1 MAETLGDY
9 KLLRRIATG
18 GMGEVYLAEL
28 RRAGGFR
35 KAVALKTILPAM
47 ACRKEFAEL
56 FEGEAAIAASLN
68 HVNIVHVFDYGR
80 ADGRTFM
87 TLEFV
92 EGPDMD
98 GVLAACPKE
107 GLPLEVVAEIGL
119 QACRGLAHAH
129 ERRDLR
135 GRPVGVVHGDVSPAN
150 FLLSM
155 EGQVKLADFGLARL
169 RSAALGDGSVSGKFS
184 YMSPE
189 QSKGES
195 LSPASDLFSLG
206 AVLYEMLAGRR
217 AFPLRDPPADTLHDL
232 REARHVP
239 LGKARPDLPQAWC
252 DLVEHCLELVPES
265 RPVSAQILV
274 ERIQQIQKPCGPEG
288 LTAFLL
294 SHADQLPQTGQLGPD
309 PTEVAQH
316 PVAADDPPRP
326 RTWRRAL
333 IGLFVVFWGVGFAW
347 WLINPVSKSDPGP
360 PKPGLPKPPA
370 ILKVKQVTAPA
381 PTSIVPNHATDITK
395 PSKLKDQ
402 DKDKLMDKVKPEP
415 RPRVIIPVIAKSA
428 ATLQW
433 PKNFKAWVNH
443 HPVSGHRL
451 TLRSDGPQLVKL
463 LALGEET
470 QEIMLRLQPPAKA
483 GTRWMLSLRA
493 TPWMRL
499 RIGDQAAGQTP
510 RSDIRLPWGDQSLML
525 EREGKSQRLDL
536 HLPNNSGG

>member
-1 MAETLGDY
+1 VAETLGDY

-56 FEGEAAIAASLN
+56 FETEAAIAASLN
-68 HVNIVHVFDYGR
+68 HVNIVHVFDYGC

-98 GVLAACPKE
+98 GVLAACLDE
-107 GLPLEVVAEIGL
+107 GLPLDVVAEIGL

-189 QSKGES
+189 QSRGES

-239 LGKARPDLPQAWC
+239 LGTARPELPQAWC
-252 DLVEHCLELVPES
+252 DLVEHCLQLAPES
-265 RPVSAQILV
+265 RPASAQLLV
-274 ERIQQIQKPCGPEG
+274 ERIQKIQNPCGPEG
-288 LTAFLL
+288 LTAFLRG
-294 SHADQLPQTGQLGPD
+294 HADQLPQMGQLGPD

-326 RTWRRAL
+326 RTWRWAL
-333 IGLFVVFWGVGFAW
+333 IGLFVVVWGVGFAW

-360 PKPGLPKPPA
+360 PKLERPKPPA
-370 ILKVKQVTAPA
+370 ILKVNQVTVQA
-381 PTSIVPNHATDITK
+381 PTPVDPNHAADITK
-395 PSKLKDQ
+395 QPKRR
-402 DKDKLMDKVKPEP
+402 PEP
-415 RPRVIIPVIAKSA
+415 KPRVVPVIAKSA

-433 PKNFKAWVNH
+433 PKSFRAWVNH

-451 TLRSDGPQLVKL
+451 VLRSDKPQLVKL
-463 LALGEET
+463 RALGEEA
-470 QEIMLRLQPPAKA
+470 QEVMLRLQPPGKA
-483 GTRWMLSLRA
+483 GARWKLSLRA

-510 RSDIRLPWGDQSLML
+510 RSDLKLPWGDQTLVL

-536 HLPNNSGG
+536 HLPDNSGG